1 MGSTVQ
7 VIGLFSANARNQP
20 SISEV
25 GKKADDMNIVTKIK
39 GNVAPTAS
47 WDPVR
52 IAMDLSLIHI

>member
-47 WDPVR
+47 WDPVC
-52 IAMDLSLIHI
+52 IAMD